1 MDGSR
6 IKSIF
11 TRDKKKEE
19 LKPLEKA
26 KAEEI
31 VESLTKKVE
40 YNYSLEEVDKAE
52 KEAEKYTY
60 VKKSAFIGK
69 ACFRYVGGFK
79 NLTNTAHYDN

>member
-40 YNYSLEEVDKAE
+40 DNYSLEDVDKAE
-52 KEAEKYTY
+52 KVGLTGYKIGEATAEEI
-60 VKKSAFIGK
+60 VKEFFNKG
-69 ACFRYVGGFK
+69 
-79 NLTNTAHYDN
+79 N